1 MNFYIADAFTN
12 ELFGGNPAGVVLLG
26 DRDFSEIPDEV
37 MIKTAAELRYS
48 ETVFIKQ
55 LSSDRFHF
63 RYFTPV
69 EEVELCGHAT
79 IAAFRVLSEEGLV
92 LAGQKYT
99 LKTLAGELSV
109 EVTEAGTFMEMAPP
123 QTLRVFEEGAETDEL
138 YEAMGLSSEDGIPG
152 WQPEVIS
159 TGLPDI
165 LLPVSDPETLNSMV
179 MDKDR
184 LCELSRRYGVIG
196 LHAFAPGADLGFN
209 MFWQPCTAF
218 CRNFAPACGI
228 DEEAATG
235 TANGGLTYYLWKK
248 DLIPAEEKNHFL
260 QGEAMGRPS
269 WVQSVFSLDEESFP
283 VIRIGGSAAIL
294 AEGKLRLPCA
304 RGAVSKAD

>member
-1 MNFYIADAFTN
+1 MKFYIVDAFTT

-55 LSSDRFHF
+55 EAPDRFHF

-69 EEVELCGHAT
+69 EEVDLCGHAT
-79 IAAFRVLSEEGLV
+79 MAAFRVLVEEGLV
-92 LAGQKYT
+92 SPGNQYA
-99 LKTLAGELSV
+99 LKTLAGELTV
-109 EVTEAGTFMEMAPP
+109 ETAEGETFMEMAEPR
-123 QTLRVFEEGAETDEL
+123 TLRVFEEGPETEEL
-138 YEAMGLSSEDGIPG
+138 YEAMGLSPEDGIPG
-152 WQPEVIS
+152 WLPEIIS

-165 LLPVSDPETLNSMV
+165 LLPVQDPDTLNSMV
-179 MDKDR
+179 MDREK
-184 LCELSRRYGVIG
+184 LCELSRRYEVIG
-196 LHAFAPGADLGFN
+196 LHAFAPGGELGFN
-209 MFWQPCTAF
+209 MFWAPCTAF

-248 DLIPAEEKNHFL
+248 DMIAAGGKNNFL
-260 QGEAMGRPS
+260 QGESMGRPS
-269 WVQSVFSLDEESFP
+269 WVRSLLSLDEESSP

-294 AEGKLRLPCA
+294 ASGNIHL
-304 RGAVSKAD
+304 